1 MPRIETAKNTNT
13 VTDKDEDKFRL
24 VFVLFLCK
32 RRGQVRVERNF
43 NANGVG
49 MLTRKEYEIMG
60 AVYSLC
66 RDKGVCLISSAEILA
81 LLSPRRK
88 YTEEDL
94 ENTLNELALDNYFEL
109 LSSERKGEK
118 MYVISLKTNGY
129 AFKRSFAQMR
139 RDAVLKIFWAVTSAV
154 VAFLVGLILKR
165 IF

>member
-1 MPRIETAKNTNT
+1 
-13 VTDKDEDKFRL
+13 
-24 VFVLFLCK
+24 
-32 RRGQVRVERNF
+32 
-43 NANGVG
+43 
-49 MLTRKEYEIMG
+49 MLTRKEFEIMG

-66 RDKGVCLISSAEILA
+66 RDKGVCLISPAEILA

-118 MYVISLKTNGY
+118 MYVITLHAEGR
-129 AFKRSFAQMR
+129 AFKRYSVQMKRDFA
-139 RDAVLKIFWAVTSAV
+139 LKIGWAVTSAV
-154 VAFLVGLILKR
+154 VAFLVGVVLKR